1 MKAELQFDIQELVAL
16 IAQAV
21 VKEIKPLLGMA
32 TDGEE
37 SLFTVKTLAEYLQV
51 SQQWVYKRIQRH
63 EIPYIKMGKF
73 PRFKKSDI
81 HRWLDTLK
89 IPASQPLSR
98 PLIVERPRKRRGPTD

>member
-1 MKAELQFDIQELVAL
+1 VKAELQFDTQELAAL

-21 VKEIKPLLGMA
+21 VKEIKPLLGKA
-32 TDGEE
+32 TDGDE

-51 SQQWVYKRIQRH
+51 SQQWVYERIQRH

-89 IPASQPLSR
+89 ISASQPLSR
-98 PLIVERPRKRRGPTD
+98 PFRIPR